1 MTRPSV
7 NESNTTQFQPPHSKH
22 SPMLHKR
29 VRPISKISSPVL
41 VLAVLATTIF
51 CLSAL
56 VLHQAASSARPKDE
70 LGLLDDRNHLL
81 KKKSSSQKSIENVSK
96 ESDGSIKTAKSKT
109 VDGNH
114 LQKKKPTSQK
124 SIENVSKESDGSI
137 RKTAKRTT
145 ACAPIAQSGSIPDRP
160 DEMPS
165 VGDKSMAYRRL
176 RMEFDACFPEEPWDA
191 SWTPEAEADTEAHRR
206 RLELMKELRKRDYE
220 PVHFDNDADCPPT
233 PSPDYP
239 KTFRMKKIITNWNP
253 DDTEPR
259 KKIYQGICRFD
270 YVKDHHKILAYRKA
284 EKPFVIRDDPRVLR
298 TVERWNDPTYLHRL
312 LGDTDYRT
320 EYSLN
325 NHFMY
330 WNMGRKEKPKDW
342 KPPTD
347 MIKMSYPD
355 WFEKA
360 NVTDD
365 KLGRDNPHWYFR
377 LIGSGRNSGRN
388 NRHKNKESSENLFD
402 ELPFFQPKKSVYMVN
417 PTEQRGIHCR
427 FGMRGVIA
435 ENHYDGS
442 RNMVALLG
450 GERRYILAHPD
461 QCTPLYLLPKSHPS
475 GRHSAVD
482 WSNPDWEEFPDFAE
496 AKANEIVMQAGD
508 VLYLPTFWFHYII
521 SLEINFQCNTRS
533 GIEYG
538 YKKDIDRC
546 EPYEVPS

>member
-1 MTRPSV
+1 
-7 NESNTTQFQPPHSKH
+7 
-22 SPMLHKR
+22 MLHKR

-56 VLHQAASSARPKDE
+56 VLHQAASSARPKGE

-81 KKKSSSQKSIENVSK
+81 KKNSSSQKSIENVSK
-96 ESDGSIKTAKSKT
+96 ESDGSIK
-109 VDGNH
+109 
-114 LQKKKPTSQK
+114 
-124 SIENVSKESDGSI
+124 
-137 RKTAKRTT
+137 KTAKRTT

-165 VGDKSMAYRRL
+165 VGDKSKAYRRL

-270 YVKDHHKILAYRKA
+270 YVKDHHKILAYRNA

-330 WNMGRKEKPKDW
+330 WNMGRKETPKDW

-377 LIGSGRNSGRN
+377 LIGSGRNSGKN
-388 NRHKNKESSENLFD
+388 NRHKNNRRSKESSENLFD

-533 GIEYG
+533 GMEYG